1 LERIGKPE
9 DGVSNFVEQ
18 QTERVSHFAQAL
30 ETRVRSVPAAGALIE
45 VARAYS
51 EDRCSV
57 LAAALSYYALLSL
70 FPLAL
75 FILTVASQFISPDV
89 ATREVSRIIASYLP
103 SGAQMVRS
111 ALDQVTRLRGEL
123 TLASAAGFIWSASGV
138 FEVTQL
144 GINRAFR
151 VSTPRPMWRQR
162 LVSIGLVMGVS
173 LLFTMSFALTTVMR
187 QMVQNGLVVRGG
199 FLFEALPVVGGM
211 FIGVAVFG
219 LLYRYLPYD
228 SAVRWRAVWPGALI
242 AAVLWEIAKLGFSWY
257 VTNLAVLNMVY
268 GSVGAVI
275 AVMLWGYLTAV
286 IMLLGAEIASVA
298 SGARERAKTGNEWWA
313 TSSP

>member
-1 LERIGKPE
+1 M
-9 DGVSNFVEQ
+9 SNFVGD
-18 QTERVSHFAQAL
+18 QTTRALQFAQAL
-30 ETRVRSVPAAGALIE
+30 ETRVRTVPAADVLIGA
-45 VARAYS
+45 VRAYS

-75 FILTVASQFISPDV
+75 FILTVASQFISADA
-89 ATREVSRIIASYLP
+89 ATREVSRIIASYFP
-103 SGAQMVRS
+103 SGAQMVRN

-123 TLASAAGFIWSASGV
+123 TLVSAVSFLWSASGV
-138 FEVTQL
+138 FEATQL

-162 LVSIGLVMGVS
+162 LVSVGLVMSVS
-173 LLFTMSFALTTVMR
+173 LLFGASFVLTTVMR
-187 QMVQNGLVVRGG
+187 QMVQNGLLVRGG
-199 FLFEALPVVGGM
+199 FLFEALPVVGAM
-211 FIGVAVFG
+211 VLGVAVFG
-219 LLYRYLPYD
+219 LLYRFLPYD
-228 SAVRWRAVWPGALI
+228 SAIRWRAVWPGALI

-257 VTNLAVLNMVY
+257 ITNLAVLNMVY

-286 IMLLGAEIASVA
+286 IMLLGAEISSVA
-298 SGARERAKTGNEWWA
+298 SGMRRREETGKEWWA
-313 TSSP
+313 LVSP

>member
-1 LERIGKPE
+1 
-9 DGVSNFVEQ
+9 VSNFVEQ
-18 QTERVSHFAQAL
+18 QTERAVHFAQAL
-30 ETRVRSVPAAGALIE
+30 ETRVRTVPAADALIG
-45 VARAYS
+45 VARAYG

-89 ATREVSRIIASYLP
+89 ATRAVSRIIASYLP
-103 SGAQMVRS
+103 SGALLVRN

-123 TLASAAGFIWSASGV
+123 TLVSAASFAWSAAGV
-138 FEVTQL
+138 FDVTQL

-173 LLFTMSFALTTVMR
+173 LLFSTSFAMTTVMR
-187 QMVQNGLVVRGG
+187 QMVQNGVLVRGG

-211 FIGVAVFG
+211 IIGVAVFG

-228 SAVRWRAVWPGALI
+228 SAIRWRAIWPGALI

-257 VTNLAVLNMVY
+257 ITNLAVLNMVY

-298 SGARERAKTGNEWWA
+298 SGTREREETGKEWWA
-313 TSSP
+313 IISP